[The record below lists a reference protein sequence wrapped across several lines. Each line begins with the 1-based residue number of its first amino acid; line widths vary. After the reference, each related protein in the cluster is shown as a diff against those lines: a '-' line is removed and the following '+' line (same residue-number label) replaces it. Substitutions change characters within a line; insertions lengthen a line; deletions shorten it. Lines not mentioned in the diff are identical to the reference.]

1 MKTKLSFK
9 IVKRIIS
16 VLLVMMVA
24 LAYSMIPQDTYAA
37 SKPGQVKNLKALKA
51 TQNSITLS
59 WSKVSKAK
67 TYKVYQQKKGWSCWK
82 KTTKKN
88 YKKFK
93 KTPKLYKVK
102 KSGKRYYYKKYGLT
116 FIAIKTVKS
125 PKASIT
131 GLKAN
136 TAYKFKVRAFKGKKS
151 GKYSAVLSVKTMP
164 ESDDPISPTVP
175 SEPVTYDAANYTNI
189 FNRSGKN
196 IEVRAFYDADYNRN
210 SFDIYIRNGD
220 GNYKIKA
227 IDNTPD
233 KVKRYFDDST
243 SMPNYGFDIM
253 NKNKGANGGD
263 GYKDTNSFYHV
274 YTKPYTSDIIINVWN
289 SKTGKLI
296 ACVKSGWYTDT
307 ALNPDNKMFDF
318 ATKANNPFYNRYHRI
333 MTDFINDSGIRT
345 MFEEGVLDDRSS
357 TFIYKLE
364 PVCYYGQDD
373 IAHHNMAN
381 LPGED
386 CNTWFDGSEREIN
399 YTHAYYQVTGI
410 HGGDC
415 NFYAVLEEDIIKNEI
430 GGFTRIQIQGIDNHR
445 YVVAQH
451 NSGVKYGLDING
463 SYGHGQDP
471 NNYLK
476 IYNDETWRN
485 HVKTYVNHYNDWFAF

>member
-1 MKTKLSFK
+1 MHTIKISKGMKKAFV
-9 IVKRIIS
+9 IV
-16 VLLVMMVA
+16 LVIMTA
-24 LAYSMIPQDTYAA
+24 IAFSLEPHETHAA
-37 SKPGQVKNLKALKA
+37 AKVGQVKNLKATTK
-51 TQNSITLS
+51 TETSITLS
-59 WSKVSKAK
+59 WSKVSKAT
-67 TYKVYQQKKGWSCWK
+67 TYKVYQQKKAWSAWK
-82 KTTKKN
+82 KTSKKN
-88 YKKFK
+88 YKKYK
-93 KTPKLYKVK
+93 KSPKVYKVK
-102 KSGKRYYYKKYGLT
+102 KSGKKYYYKKYGNRYV
-116 FIAIKTVKS
+116 AVKTVKS
-125 PKASIT
+125 AKATIKS
-131 GLKAN
+131 LKAN
-136 TAYKFKVRAFKGKKS
+136 TSYKFKVRAFKGKKS
-151 GKYSAVLSVKTMP
+151 GKYSSVLTVKTK
-164 ESDDPISPTVP
+164 
-175 SEPVTYDAANYTNI
+175 PVTPVSYDPSNYTNI

-210 SFDIYIRNGD
+210 SFDIYIQNGD

-263 GYKDTNSFYHV
+263 GYKDTNNFYHV

-333 MTDFINDSGIRT
+333 MTDFINESGVRT
-345 MFEEGVLDDRSS
+345 MLEEGVLDERESAFLD
-357 TFIYKLE
+357 KLNA
-364 PVCYYGQDD
+364 VCYYNQDD
-373 IAHHNMAN
+373 IARHNMAN

-410 HGGDC
+410 HGGSC
-415 NFYAVLEEDIIKNEI
+415 HFYAVLEEDIIKNEI
-430 GGFTRIQIQGIDNHR
+430 GGFTRIQIQGIDDHR

-451 NSGVKYGLDING
+451 NSGVRYMLDIGGN
-463 SYGHGQDP
+463 YGYGQDP
-471 NNYLK
+471 DNYLK